1 MRIFFSFCDRSFRM
15 MKSFGVIPFVQ
26 IWLLPKIICNAKLR
40 GSLKHNAVLS
50 YLSKKYVDIF
60 KKYQAAAFPKDILSS
75 NCPIWICWFQGIDK
89 APALIQKCTESV
101 IKNAGEHPVIFLTK
115 DNYSEYCSIPN
126 YIIEK
131 VRNKTITLTHFSD
144 ILRNALLSQK
154 GGIWLDASIYL
165 TEPYKLYDLPYQTIK
180 QNKADDGKFV
190 SAYRWTGFCQ
200 AGVKGNPL
208 NSFVYEMF
216 LAYHKREK
224 ELIDYYLIDYFM
236 ALGYKKIEVIKEIL
250 DKVPFNNENLYYM
263 QINMLKTYHREA
275 FSLVKERTGIFKLNQ
290 RVSTKDSGSMFCKL
304 LENEI

>member
-1 MRIFFSFCDRSFRM
+1 MRIFFSFCDRFFRM
-15 MKSFGVIPFVQ
+15 IKSFGIIPFVR
-26 IWLLPKIICNAKLR
+26 IWLLPRIICNAKLR
-40 GSLKHNAVLS
+40 GCLKHNAVLS

-60 KKYQAAAFPKDILSS
+60 KKYQTASFPKDVLSS

-115 DNYSEYCSIPN
+115 DNYSEYCFIPS
-126 YIIEK
+126 YIMEK
-131 VRNKTITLTHFSD
+131 VKSKTITLTHFSD

-180 QNKADDGKFV
+180 QNKVDDGKFV

-208 NSFVYEMF
+208 NSFVYDMF

-236 ALGYKKIEVIKEIL
+236 ALGYEKIEVIKEMI

-263 QINMLKTYHREA
+263 QINMLKTYHSEA
-275 FSLVKERTGIFKLNQ
+275 FSLVKMRTGIFKLNQ
-290 RVSTKDSGSMFCKL
+290 RVSTKESDSMFCKL
-304 LENEI
+304 LENEM